1 MFHVEHGSRTYRARY
16 DPRPMWERARTP
28 ILIALAALAAHALA
42 LSAGW
47 IWDDDDYITANALL
61 QSPDGWMTLW
71 VPGATPQYYPLVFLG
86 FWIEHAVFG
95 LDPLVYHANNL
106 LLHTASAILLWRILA
121 ELRVPHAAWIAA
133 LFAVHPMGVESVAW
147 ATERKNTQSLAFAL
161 ASVLTFIHATRAGE
175 GRVLGAHIAAFL
187 LFVCAL
193 LSKTTA
199 IFVPPV
205 LVMIALHERRR
216 VDARFAML
224 VAPYFVTGAALGLFT
239 AVVEKVQVGATGA
252 EFSMSAIERVLL
264 AARSIVFYATRFAVP
279 REQVFVYPRRV
290 VDAGSV
296 VDWIPLLCMLAV
308 LTGAVIAWRTRRAPM
323 LLLLWVCAALFPAL
337 GFFDVWPFRFSFV
350 ADHFAY
356 AAMPALATVLVLTL
370 GAVAARVQRP
380 RVLDVTLPLLLAVCM
395 PLSWIA
401 SAKYAGVE
409 ALWRDTIA
417 RNPDAWLA
425 HNNLATELLAQA
437 GRAVASGTQTAEG
450 QARVRELAEEALVHA
465 TRACE
470 LKPDELTHPSNQSEA
485 LRLLGRREEA
495 LESILRAEALA
506 PHMPEFRWMRGRLL
520 EELGRLDEAREAY
533 LSAADD
539 PRDRRHAL
547 DAVRGMLSIAVKRK
561 DYADAIAQGRRLV
574 QLVPGDADA
583 VANLGA
589 LLVASGD
596 ASGGRAE
603 YLRALTGDAGFS
615 SERAF
620 MTTAI
625 RYLRAAIATTLDE
638 REAQLAR
645 ALAEQLASDAPGD
658 PMLRFIQLALAVTR
672 GDRDAKGAIERM
684 EREARAANA
693 VEFADELAAFLRA
706 H

>member
-1 MFHVEHGSRTYRARY
+1 V
-16 DPRPMWERARTP
+16 
-28 ILIALAALAAHALA
+28 
-42 LSAGW
+42 
-47 IWDDDDYITANALL
+47 
-61 QSPDGWMTLW
+61 
-71 VPGATPQYYPLVFLG
+71 
-86 FWIEHAVFG
+86 
-95 LDPLVYHANNL
+95 
-106 LLHTASAILLWRILA
+106 
-121 ELRVPHAAWIAA
+121 
-133 LFAVHPMGVESVAW
+133 
-147 ATERKNTQSLAFAL
+147 
-161 ASVLTFIHATRAGE
+161 
-175 GRVLGAHIAAFL
+175 
-187 LFVCAL
+187 
-193 LSKTTA
+193 
-199 IFVPPV
+199 
-205 LVMIALHERRR
+205 
-216 VDARFAML
+216 
-224 VAPYFVTGAALGLFT
+224 
-239 AVVEKVQVGATGA
+239 
-252 EFSMSAIERVLL
+252 
-264 AARSIVFYATRFAVP
+264 
-279 REQVFVYPRRV
+279 
-290 VDAGSV
+290 
-296 VDWIPLLCMLAV
+296 
-308 LTGAVIAWRTRRAPM
+308 
-323 LLLLWVCAALFPAL
+323 
-337 GFFDVWPFRFSFV
+337 
-350 ADHFAY
+350 
-356 AAMPALATVLVLTL
+356 
-370 GAVAARVQRP
+370 
-380 RVLDVTLPLLLAVCM
+380 
-395 PLSWIA
+395 
-401 SAKYAGVE
+401 
-409 ALWRDTIA
+409 
-417 RNPDAWLA
+417 
-425 HNNLATELLAQA
+425 
-437 GRAVASGTQTAEG
+437 EG

-495 LESILRAEALA
+495 LDSILRAEALA

-520 EELGRLDEAREAY
+520 EELGRLDEARGAY

-539 PRDRRHAL
+539 PRDRRHEL

-561 DYADAIAQGRRLV
+561 DYADAIVQGRRLV

-638 REAQLAR
+638 REAQVAR

-672 GDRDAKGAIERM
+672 GDLDAKGAIEQM